1 MRVKH
6 SVDFR
11 VAPKKSSKGKG
22 VAAEPSRDKGWV
34 ASKYSESNLETFFCW
49 SFAREI
55 HHPMASCLGWGSSVW
70 KYGWNRSFCPLFCT
84 EIGAP
89 LFGFLFWAPV
99 LLRNPASP
107 LNPKFFCSYFHLR
120 TFVWSFSRHRAPFW
134 TLPISIPSQAPA
146 RLLQTRCS
154 RWCGSSA

>member
-22 VAAEPSRDKGWV
+22 VAAEPSRDEGWV

-55 HHPMASCLGWGSSVW
+55 HHPMASCLGWGSFVW
-70 KYGWNRSFCPLFCT
+70 EYRWNCCFYFLSEMRIGVSLFV
-84 EIGAP
+84 
-89 LFGFLFWAPV
+89 FLLWTPG
-99 LLRNPASP
+99 LLQDPASSLDP
-107 LNPKFFCSYFHLR
+107 QFVCSYFHLR
-120 TFVWSFSRHRAPFW
+120 AFVRSFSGHRAPFW
-134 TLPISIPSQAPA
+134 TLSIPFPLETAA
-146 RLLQTRCS
+146 RFLDVVGGAGLQLR
-154 RWCGSSA
+154 